1 MIERVVSGGQTGV
14 DRGALDAALAA
25 GVDCG
30 GWCPKDRRAEDGT
43 IPAKYP
49 LKEMPSA
56 DYRDRT
62 LRNVQDSD
70 GTLILMTGKLSG
82 GTALTREFAL
92 AKSKPLMLIDLD
104 RPLSPESV
112 LHWATK
118 QGIRVLNVAGPRE
131 SLRPGIQQRAANFLA
146 RMLAVCRVAAHGCAT
161 ESEHGHPR

>member
-1 MIERVVSGGQTGV
+1 VIERVVSGGQTGV

-25 GVDCG
+25 GVACG

-49 LKEMPSA
+49 LKEMSST

-70 GTLILMTGKLSG
+70 GTLILMTERLSG

-92 AKSKPLMLIDLD
+92 AQKKPLMLVDLD
-104 RPLSPESV
+104 RPLSPDAV

-131 SLRPGIQQRAANFLA
+131 SLRPGIQQRAAKFVA
-146 RMLAVCRVAAHGCAT
+146 GMLAVCRT
-161 ESEHGHPR
+161 

>member
-70 GTLILMTGKLSG
+70 GTLILITGKLSA

-92 AKSKPLMLIDLD
+92 AAAKPLMLIDLD

-112 LHWATK
+112 LLWATK

-131 SLRPGIQQRAANFLA
+131 SLRPGIQQRAANFLT
-146 RMLAVCRVAAHGCAT
+146 RMLAVCRT
-161 ESEHGHPR
+161 